1 MSSSSTSRSSDA
13 PAVASSSRTPP
24 SASPVADYT
33 SDDDNLDFHAQ
44 ELLRDDPLHDGAID
58 EDVSFRRNAQRSK
71 PSFASRFLS
80 SPFSGGR
87 NGSTSPAGRNRPRG
101 NTGPTTNTILSY
113 LNSSADASIGLQ
125 DSKDASGL
133 DWYVEGPGRRVGY
146 DNLTAIDWIY
156 EYSKERMRLQHLL
169 TNAPGVIGQLRVL
182 ADSSQIWLI
191 LIATGIAV
199 GGIAAGIDVASDWM
213 GDLKTGVCSNVD
225 NGGKFYL
232 NKTFCCWGED
242 SMAECK
248 DWRSWGALMGIGN
261 KAGGYIIEY
270 IVFILFAVSHMVKSS
285 IFECHADTI
294 QRSCSLLSPPSLL
307 YASRLTP
314 NNLVSQKSRP
324 FLVASSSGAF
334 WEHGLWLSNLLVFAL
349 LSPQVCGWAKKARS
363 YTSPAAAPTF
373 S

>member
-33 SDDDNLDFHAQ
+33 SDDDDNLDIHAQ

-113 LNSSADASIGLQ
+113 LNSSADAGIGLQ

-156 EYSKERMRLQHLL
+156 
-169 TNAPGVIGQLRVL
+169 N
-182 ADSSQIWLI
+182 
-191 LIATGIAV
+191 
-199 GGIAAGIDVASDWM
+199 
-213 GDLKTGVCSNVD
+213 
-225 NGGKFYL
+225 
-232 NKTFCCWGED
+232 
-242 SMAECK
+242 
-248 DWRSWGALMGIGN
+248 
-261 KAGGYIIEY
+261 
-270 IVFILFAVSHMVKSS
+270 
-285 IFECHADTI
+285 IF
-294 QRSCSLLSPPSLL
+294 
-307 YASRLTP
+307 
-314 NNLVSQKSRP
+314 
-324 FLVASSSGAF
+324 
-334 WEHGLWLSNLLVFAL
+334 
-349 LSPQVCGWAKKARS
+349 
-363 YTSPAAAPTF
+363 
-373 S
+373 

>member
-1 MSSSSTSRSSDA
+1 MSSSPTSRSSDA

-24 SASPVADYT
+24 SASPVADYP
-33 SDDDNLDFHAQ
+33 SDDDNLDFHAH
-44 ELLRDDPLHDGAID
+44 ELLRDDPLHDGIID
-58 EDVSFRRNAQRSK
+58 EDLSFRRNTKQSK

-87 NGSTSPAGRNRPRG
+87 NGSTSPAGRNHPRVS
-101 NTGPTTNTILSY
+101 TGPTTNTILSY
-113 LNSSADASIGLQ
+113 LNSSADAGIGLQ
-125 DSKDASGL
+125 DNKDASGL

-169 TNAPGVIGQLRVL
+169 TNAPGVLGQLRVL

-270 IVFILFAVSHMVKSS
+270 IVFILFSVSRTISPSIPYCHTDPISRFSS
-285 IFECHADTI
+285 
-294 QRSCSLLSPPSLL
+294 RLLPPSLL
-307 YASRLTP
+307 YASRVTP
-314 NNLVSQKSRP
+314 NSPAFQKSRRS
-324 FLVASSSGAF
+324 LVASSSGAS
-334 WEHGLWLSNLLVFAL
+334 WEHGLWPSNPLVFAL
-349 LSPQVCGWAKKARS
+349 LSPPACGWVKKVRS
-363 YTSPAAAPTF
+363 YTSPAAAPTY

>member
-24 SASPVADYT
+24 SASPIADYT
-33 SDDDNLDFHAQ
+33 SDDDNLDIHAQ
-44 ELLRDDPLHDGAID
+44 ELLRDDPLHDGTID
-58 EDVSFRRNAQRSK
+58 EDVSFRRNTKQSK

-87 NGSTSPAGRNRPRG
+87 NGSTSPAGRNQPRVS
-101 NTGPTTNTILSY
+101 TGPTTNTILSY
-113 LNSSADASIGLQ
+113 LNSSADAGIGLQ

-169 TNAPGVIGQLRVL
+169 TNAPGVFGQLRVL

-199 GGIAAGIDVASDWM
+199 GGVAAGIDVASDWM

-261 KAGGYIIEY
+261 QAGGYIIGY
-270 IVFILFAVSHMVKSS
+270 IVFILFSVSHMIIASMS
-285 IFECHADTI
+285 RCHTDLSP
-294 QRSCSLLSPPSLL
+294 RSFSRRSPPSWS
-307 YASRLTP
+307 YASRLTRNSP
-314 NNLVSQKSRP
+314 AFQKSRP
-324 FLVASSSGAF
+324 SLVASSSGASL
-334 WEHGLWLSNLLVFAL
+334 EHGLWPSNPLVFASL
-349 LSPQVCGWAKKARS
+349 
-363 YTSPAAAPTF
+363 
-373 S
+373 

>member
-1 MSSSSTSRSSDA
+1 MSSSSTLRSSDA

-33 SDDDNLDFHAQ
+33 SDDDNLDFHAH

-58 EDVSFRRNAQRSK
+58 EDVSFRRNAKQSK

-87 NGSTSPAGRNRPRG
+87 NGSTSPAGRNHSRAS
-101 NTGPTTNTILSY
+101 TGPTTNTILSY
-113 LNSSADASIGLQ
+113 LNSSADAGIGLQ
-125 DSKDASGL
+125 DNKDASGL

-225 NGGKFYL
+225 NGGEFYL

-248 DWRSWGALMGIGN
+248 DWRSWGVLMGIGN

-270 IVFILFAVSHMVKSS
+270 IVFILLSVSYTINSS
-285 IFECHADTI
+285 IFECHTDLSR
-294 QRSCSLLSPPSLL
+294 RSFSRLSPLSLW
-307 YASRLTP
+307 YASHLTP
-314 NNLVSQKSRP
+314 NSPAFQKSRP
-324 FLVASSSGAF
+324 SLVASSSGA
-334 WEHGLWLSNLLVFAL
+334 S
-349 LSPQVCGWAKKARS
+349 
-363 YTSPAAAPTF
+363 
-373 S
+373 

>member
-24 SASPVADYT
+24 SASPTADY
-33 SDDDNLDFHAQ
+33 SDDDNLDLNSH
-44 ELLRDDPLHDGAID
+44 ELLGEDPLHDGPID
-58 EDVSFRRNAQRSK
+58 EDVSFRRNAQRAK

-80 SPFSGGR
+80 SPFSVGR
-87 NGSTSPAGRNRPRG
+87 NASTSPAGRNRPRM

-113 LNSSADASIGLQ
+113 LNSSADAGVGLQ
-125 DSKDASGL
+125 DSKDVSGL

-169 TNAPGVIGQLRVL
+169 TNAPGLFGQLRVL

-225 NGGKFYL
+225 KGGKFYL

-242 SMAECK
+242 SMEACK
-248 DWRSWGALMGIGN
+248 DWRSWSSLMGIGN

-270 IVFILFAVSHMVKSS
+270 ITFTLFSVSHPTVTILEYHTDHCTRFSS
-285 IFECHADTI
+285 P
-294 QRSCSLLSPPSLL
+294 LSPRSLSSG
-307 YASRLTP
+307 SRLTQSS
-314 NNLVSQKSRP
+314 LAFQKSR
-324 FLVASSSGAF
+324 LSSVVSSSGA
-334 WEHGLWLSNLLVFAL
+334 S
-349 LSPQVCGWAKKARS
+349 
-363 YTSPAAAPTF
+363 
-373 S
+373 

>member
-24 SASPVADYT
+24 SASPVADYD
-33 SDDDNLDFHAQ
+33 SDDDNLDLHAE
-44 ELLRDDPLHDGAID
+44 ELLRNDPLHDGTID
-58 EDVSFRRNAQRSK
+58 EDVSLRRNAQRSK

-80 SPFSGGR
+80 SPFSAGR
-87 NGSTSPAGRNRPRG
+87 NGSTSPAGRGRPRM

-113 LNSSADASIGLQ
+113 LNSSADAGIGLQ
-125 DSKDASGL
+125 DNKDASGL

-169 TNAPGVIGQLRVL
+169 TNAPGVFGQLRVL

-248 DWRSWGALMGIGN
+248 DWRSWSALMGIGN
-261 KAGGYIIEY
+261 NAGGYIIEY
-270 IVFILFAVSHMVKSS
+270 IVFVMFSVSHTINSKML
-285 IFECHADTI
+285 ECHADSCR
-294 QRSCSLLSPPSLL
+294 RSSSLLWPPSSLCAFRL
-307 YASRLTP
+307 TQNSPASRRSRRS
-314 NNLVSQKSRP
+314 LVVSSSD
-324 FLVASSSGAF
+324 ASS
-334 WEHGLWLSNLLVFAL
+334 EHGLWPSSPLVFAL
-349 LSPQVCGWAKKARS
+349 PSLLACG
-363 YTSPAAAPTF
+363 
-373 S
+373 

>member
-13 PAVASSSRTPP
+13 HAVPSSSRTPH
-24 SASPVADYT
+24 SASPAHYE
-33 SDDDNLDFHAQ
+33 SDDDNLDLHSQ
-44 ELLRDDPLHDGAID
+44 ELLNEDPLHDGHVN
-58 EDVSFRRNAQRSK
+58 EHVSFARDIQQPK

-87 NGSTSPAGRNRPRG
+87 NGSTSPAGRNQPRG

-113 LNSSADASIGLQ
+113 LNSSADAGIGLQ
-125 DSKDASGL
+125 DHKDASGL

-169 TNAPGVIGQLRVL
+169 TNAPGVFGQLKVL

-225 NGGKFYL
+225 NGGRFYL

-270 IVFILFAVSHMVKSS
+270 IVFITFSVSHTINPS
-285 IFECHADTI
+285 ILLCHTD
-294 QRSCSLLSPPSLL
+294 
-307 YASRLTP
+307 
-314 NNLVSQKSRP
+314 
-324 FLVASSSGAF
+324 
-334 WEHGLWLSNLLVFAL
+334 
-349 LSPQVCGWAKKARS
+349 
-363 YTSPAAAPTF
+363 
-373 S
+373 

>member
-24 SASPVADYT
+24 SASPVADYD
-33 SDDDNLDFHAQ
+33 SDDDNLELHAQ
-44 ELLRDDPLHDGAID
+44 ELLRDDPWHDGTID
-58 EDVSFRRNAQRSK
+58 EDVSFRSNAQRSK

-80 SPFSGGR
+80 SPFSAGR
-87 NGSTSPAGRNRPRG
+87 NGSTSPAERNHPRM

-113 LNSSADASIGLQ
+113 LNSSADAGIGLQ
-125 DSKDASGL
+125 DNKDASGL

-169 TNAPGVIGQLRVL
+169 TNAPGVFGQFRVL

-213 GDLKTGVCSNVD
+213 ADLKTGVCSNVG

-248 DWRSWGALMGIGN
+248 DWRSWSALMGVGN
-261 KAGGYIIEY
+261 RAGGYIIEY
-270 IVFILFAVSHMVKSS
+270 IVFILFSVSRTTNSR
-285 IFECHADTI
+285 ILERRADFFL
-294 QRSCSLLSPPSLL
+294 RSFSLLWPPSLL
-307 YASRLTP
+307 YAFRLTQNSLASQRSRL
-314 NNLVSQKSRP
+314 S
-324 FLVASSSGAF
+324 LVASLSGV
-334 WEHGLWLSNLLVFAL
+334 S
-349 LSPQVCGWAKKARS
+349 
-363 YTSPAAAPTF
+363 
-373 S
+373 

>member
-1 MSSSSTSRSSDA
+1 M
-13 PAVASSSRTPP
+13 
-24 SASPVADYT
+24 
-33 SDDDNLDFHAQ
+33 
-44 ELLRDDPLHDGAID
+44 
-58 EDVSFRRNAQRSK
+58 
-71 PSFASRFLS
+71 
-80 SPFSGGR
+80 
-87 NGSTSPAGRNRPRG
+87 

-113 LNSSADASIGLQ
+113 LNSSADAGIGLQ

-169 TNAPGVIGQLRVL
+169 TNAPGLFGQLRVL

-225 NGGKFYL
+225 KGGKFYL

-242 SMAECK
+242 SMEACK
-248 DWRSWGALMGIGN
+248 DWRSWSSLMGIGN

-270 IVFILFAVSHMVKSS
+270 ITFTLFSVSHPTVTILEYQADHCTRFSS
-285 IFECHADTI
+285 P
-294 QRSCSLLSPPSLL
+294 LSPRSLSSG
-307 YASRLTP
+307 SRLTQSS
-314 NNLVSQKSRP
+314 LAFQKSRP
-324 FLVASSSGAF
+324 SLVVSSFGAS
-334 WEHGLWLSNLLVFAL
+334 
-349 LSPQVCGWAKKARS
+349 
-363 YTSPAAAPTF
+363 
-373 S
+373 

>member
-1 MSSSSTSRSSDA
+1 M
-13 PAVASSSRTPP
+13 
-24 SASPVADYT
+24 
-33 SDDDNLDFHAQ
+33 
-44 ELLRDDPLHDGAID
+44 
-58 EDVSFRRNAQRSK
+58 NA
-71 PSFASRFLS
+71 
-80 SPFSGGR
+80 
-87 NGSTSPAGRNRPRG
+87 
-101 NTGPTTNTILSY
+101 GPTTNTILSY
-113 LNSSADASIGLQ
+113 LNSSADAGIGLQ
-125 DSKDASGL
+125 DNKDASGL

-169 TNAPGVIGQLRVL
+169 RNAPGLFGQLRVL

-261 KAGGYIIEY
+261 NAGGYIIEY
-270 IVFILFAVSHMVKSS
+270 IVFILFSVSHPLEPKHLIAMLIRLQDLFRNARLLSCCALLALRKTVWYSRDQDCPRWLCYPALPGSMDSGHQIYWSLPCCRVWNVARKRRSARACRLLLRQPVHEA
-285 IFECHADTI
+285 FPQRQR
-294 QRSCSLLSPPSLL
+294 QRS
-307 YASRLTP
+307 
-314 NNLVSQKSRP
+314 
-324 FLVASSSGAF
+324 
-334 WEHGLWLSNLLVFAL
+334 
-349 LSPQVCGWAKKARS
+349 AKA
-363 YTSPAAAPTF
+363 
-373 S
+373 